1 MSDNTNEDIQTTER
15 INKMLVVQAL
25 LHLDGRGR
33 LAPAI
38 AKLKSEGAY
47 PFTEPEHF
55 DRAFAAIAET
65 LTVELRNHLDGN
77 TFQPGTGYD
86 PHIPPVLQ
94 GLPVRPT
101 SEATPAPSDEPVS
114 ETRFD
119 DAGDFSILIPDPFI
133 H

>member
-1 MSDNTNEDIQTTER
+1 MSNKTSEEIQTTER

-25 LHLDGRGR
+25 LHIDGPGR

-38 AKLKSEGAY
+38 EKLKAEGAY
-47 PFTEPEHF
+47 PLVESEHF
-55 DRAFAAIAET
+55 DHAFAVIAET

-86 PHIPPVLQ
+86 PHIPPVLE
-94 GLPVRPT
+94 GLPARPT
-101 SEATPAPSDEPVS
+101 SEATTSDDDEPVS

-119 DAGDFSILIPDPFI
+119 DDGDYGILIPDPFI